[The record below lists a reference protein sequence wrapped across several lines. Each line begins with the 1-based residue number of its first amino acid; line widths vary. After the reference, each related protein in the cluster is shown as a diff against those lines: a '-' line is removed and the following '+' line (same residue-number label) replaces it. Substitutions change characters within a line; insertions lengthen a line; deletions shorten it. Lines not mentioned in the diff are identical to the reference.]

1 MWNCSRGL
9 PVVNGALSARQRDVL
24 LMLAVDGGSPEALTG
39 RLDMSVG
46 ALYKSLH
53 DARGRLRAQ
62 LAA

>member
-1 MWNCSRGL
+1 
-9 PVVNGALSARQRDVL
+9 
-24 LMLAVDGGSPEALTG
+24 MLAVDGGSPEALTG